1 MSNENENGSKA
12 PSVLDLEGQAKV
24 RAGSMSMIVGGTEKL
39 DQLEEEPFDLEREL
53 QGCPELPEGVAGDY
67 NSWLG

>member
-1 MSNENENGSKA
+1 MSSEKETGLNA
-12 PSVLDLEGQAKV
+12 QSVLDMDAQAKV

-39 DQLEEEPFDLEREL
+39 HQLAEDPFDLEREL
-53 QGCPELPEGVAGDY
+53 QGCPELPEDAVGDY